1 MVIDNLKTKMDK
13 SMEHYASQ
21 MKQLRVGRATASMVE
36 NLRVEQ
42 YGTMAEL
49 FTMATISTPDAR
61 SIVIQPWD
69 ASVLAAIEK
78 GIQEADLGL
87 SCNNDGSII
96 RIAVPPMTEETRKGV
111 VKQLSKMTEDAK
123 VSLRNDR
130 RAANDD
136 VKKQQKNGDISE
148 DDEKR
153 LLDQV
158 QKLTDTYISKV
169 DEQHKVKETEILQV

>member
-1 MVIDNLKTKMDK
+1 MIINNLQVKMDK
-13 SMEHYASQ
+13 SMEHYAGQ

-49 FTMATISTPDAR
+49 FTMATISAPDAR
-61 SIVIQPWD
+61 TIVVQPWD
-69 ASVLAAIEK
+69 ASILGAIEK

-87 SCNNDGSII
+87 SCNNDGTLI
-96 RIAVPPMTEETRKGV
+96 RIIVPPMTEETRKSV

-130 RAANDD
+130 RAANDG
-136 VKKQQKNGDISE
+136 VKKQQKNGEISE
-148 DDEKR
+148 DDEKK
-153 LLDQV
+153 LLEQV
-158 QKLTDTYISKV
+158 QKLTDTYIKMV
-169 DEQHKVKETEILQV
+169 DEQHKIKEKEILQV